1 MNSTLSNGMRW
12 YAVQCLSNHE
22 DKVRRYLA
30 KYKEEDEV
38 FAKDLNEVLV
48 PIETVSEVK
57 NGKKRQ
63 RDRKFYPGYVFVEMK
78 LYDKVYEHL
87 TLDSPTPDL
96 VIYLQAPVEVL
107 MGRIDKRGNEYEQ
120 YLTNEYL
127 TKINEAYSRFF
138 LDYEKAPVLIVNAA
152 DINFEE
158 NEEDYEML
166 VTKIMSNPKGKT
178 FINPQPSIL

>member
-1 MNSTLSNGMRW
+1 MIFFFDWM
-12 YAVQCLSNHE
+12 A
-22 DKVRRYLA
+22 A
-30 KYKEEDEV
+30 
-38 FAKDLNEVLV
+38 
-48 PIETVSEVK
+48 
-57 NGKKRQ
+57 GKIICYFKTTISFIRVTILC
-63 RDRKFYPGYVFVEMK
+63 GI
-78 LYDKVYEHL
+78 
-87 TLDSPTPDL
+87 SW
-96 VIYLQAPVEVL
+96 I
-107 MGRIDKRGNEYEQ
+107 GRTEKRGNEYEQ

>member
-1 MNSTLSNGMRW
+1 MTQQIYNPNPGFSNP
-12 YAVQCLSNHE
+12 HI
-22 DKVRRYLA
+22 
-30 KYKEEDEV
+30 
-38 FAKDLNEVLV
+38 KDF
-48 PIETVSEVK
+48 
-57 NGKKRQ
+57 
-63 RDRKFYPGYVFVEMK
+63 D
-78 LYDKVYEHL
+78 
-87 TLDSPTPDL
+87 
-96 VIYLQAPVEVL
+96 
-107 MGRIDKRGNEYEQ
+107 
-120 YLTNEYL
+120 EYL

>member
-1 MNSTLSNGMRW
+1 
-12 YAVQCLSNHE
+12 
-22 DKVRRYLA
+22 
-30 KYKEEDEV
+30 
-38 FAKDLNEVLV
+38 
-48 PIETVSEVK
+48 
-57 NGKKRQ
+57 
-63 RDRKFYPGYVFVEMK
+63 MK

-107 MGRIDKRGNEYEQ
+107 MRRIDKRGNEYEQ

-152 DINFEE
+152 AINFEE